1 MTDEL
6 RLPEITFKED
16 LEAVGTLKPKMVIFI
31 AEVLAGASPSDAAE
45 RAGYARSAGYRLIKL
60 PEVLEVVLQH
70 RRDKLRE
77 LEVSENRVIGEIA
90 KMAFFDPRNL
100 FHQDGT
106 PKAINELDD
115 LTAAC
120 IAGLEV
126 QELWEGR
133 GDAREQYGVVKKL
146 KLADK
151 KGALELLGRYLKLWT
166 DRLEV
171 SGPEALAERLR
182 KGRQN
187 VGKEIIDA
195 EPAPTRE

>member
-133 GDAREQYGVVKKL
+133 GRRPGAIWGSQEVK
-146 KLADK
+146 
-151 KGALELLGRYLKLWT
+151 
-166 DRLEV
+166 V
-171 SGPEALAERLR
+171 
-182 KGRQN
+182 GRQE
-187 VGKEIIDA
+187 GCARTAGPLPQALDG
-195 EPAPTRE
+195 